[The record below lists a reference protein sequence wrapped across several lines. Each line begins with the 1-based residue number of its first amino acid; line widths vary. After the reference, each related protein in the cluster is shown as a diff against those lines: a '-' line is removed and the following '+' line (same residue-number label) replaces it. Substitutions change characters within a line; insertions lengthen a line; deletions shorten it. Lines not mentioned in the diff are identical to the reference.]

1 MLILVIQKTVDI
13 EVPGLIITMVGLK
26 RLIHED
32 IHSMNSK
39 MLKLTCFDVTFMEMF
54 FTSKDFVVFDLPL
67 EVFICYSVF
76 GELIEPIFAPF
87 TVCLVSCGR
96 KLPYPDPLGS
106 TASTAANHGTV
117 ISRHVQEY
125 VFVVFVVKYTIIK
138 SILVRTLRLSTEL
151 EGRHVDVVHGTCHVT
166 TQKGEQ

>member
-1 MLILVIQKTVDI
+1 
-13 EVPGLIITMVGLK
+13 
-26 RLIHED
+26 
-32 IHSMNSK
+32 

-54 FTSKDFVVFDLPL
+54 FTSKHFVVFDLPL

-87 TVCLVSCGR
+87 TICLVSCGR

-138 SILVRTLRLSTEL
+138 SILVRTLRLSTKL
-151 EGRHVDVVHGTCHVT
+151 ERRHVDVVHGTCHVT

>member
-1 MLILVIQKTVDI
+1 MILKT
-13 EVPGLIITMVGLK
+13 IIGSYDEI
-26 RLIHED
+26 RPW
-32 IHSMNSK
+32 NSTAEMK
-39 MLKLTCFDVTFMEMF
+39 AACLTVWFHRKCFSQVKTLSF
-54 FTSKDFVVFDLPL
+54 S
-67 EVFICYSVF
+67 ICLWKSLSATLY
-76 GELIEPIFAPF
+76 
-87 TVCLVSCGR
+87 LVSSLSQSLRHLRYASFRAAGL

-151 EGRHVDVVHGTCHVT
+151 EGRHVDVCARYLSRDYRKKGTIT
-166 TQKGEQ
+166 YFKESRRPS